1 MCECSVKK
9 KLQQLQQKEQKRIW
23 QVCFSRI
30 LGLNTVD
37 RHIFLGRG
45 LGGDVGLFS
54 LFTGGPGRKMP
65 IRRYVGIPSSISSLE
80 HLHFPFASICKP
92 SCLGMRREAANELP
106 ESSLQKRK
114 DPCT

>member
-9 KLQQLQQKEQKRIW
+9 MLQQLQQKEQKRIW

-54 LFTGGPGRKMP
+54 LFQEALAEKCQSEGM
-65 IRRYVGIPSSISSLE
+65 LE
-80 HLHFPFASICKP
+80 SHHPFLA
-92 SCLGMRREAANELP
+92 
-106 ESSLQKRK
+106 
-114 DPCT
+114 